1 MRSFMYTVKIPVG
14 MHARHAGMFVKA
26 VSQFESNVTV
36 TCGDKSADGRRIL
49 ALMGLG
55 IKQEALIR
63 VDVEGPDE
71 DIAAMKLKAYVW
83 ENL

>member
-1 MRSFMYTVKIPVG
+1 MKSFMYTVKIPVG

>member
-1 MRSFMYTVKIPVG
+1 MKSFMYTVKIPVG

-71 DIAAMKLKAYVW
+71 DIAAVKLKAYIW

>member
-1 MRSFMYTVKIPVG
+1 MKSFMYTVKIPVG

-71 DIAAMKLKAYVW
+71 DIAAVKLKHYVW

>member
-1 MRSFMYTVKIPVG
+1 MQSFMYTVKNPVG
-14 MHARHAGMFVKA
+14 MHARHAGMFVKT
-26 VSQFESNVTV
+26 VSAFESKVTV

-63 VDVEGPDE
+63 VDIEGPDE
-71 DIAAMKLKAYVW
+71 DIAAVKLKAYVW

>member
-1 MRSFMYTVKIPVG
+1 MKSFMYTVKIPVG

-26 VSQFESNVTV
+26 CSPFESTVTV

-63 VDVEGPDE
+63 VDIEGPDE
-71 DIAAMKLKAYVW
+71 DVAAMKLKAYVW

>member
-1 MRSFMYTVKIPVG
+1 MQSFMYTVKIPVG

-26 VSQFESNVTV
+26 CSQFESNVTV

-71 DIAAMKLKAYVW
+71 DIAVVKLKAYVW